1 MSKTRKKA
9 TAAAEVTGAP
19 GSAQHEQGSLRSDPK
34 DASGGAKQVG
44 KIVALPQTLE
54 MPAFLY
60 TIFISIFDGKNFPPA
75 CAGQW
80 QLPAA
85 PVQVPLPGRAGHL
98 DSVGND
104 MAWGMEPARALL
116 PWQEHLLT
124 AETEVHACDAS
135 YFRRDA

>member
-1 MSKTRKKA
+1 
-9 TAAAEVTGAP
+9 
-19 GSAQHEQGSLRSDPK
+19 
-34 DASGGAKQVG
+34 
-44 KIVALPQTLE
+44 

-60 TIFISIFDGKNFPPA
+60 TIFISIFNGKYFPPA

-85 PVQVPLPGRAGHL
+85 PVQVPLPGRAGHP

-116 PWQEHLLT
+116 PWQEHLLA
-124 AETEVHACDAS
+124 AEKHKCVPVMQVILEEMLSQSKIGIFH
-135 YFRRDA
+135 